1 MAAVRLGRGIGF
13 LSWWGAEGSMEGQSP
28 WRQSTLARKFDLL
41 FGEQMVGL
49 GAGEQRAGQ
58 AVNRREPESFQ
69 RGDSGTVNSPGL
81 STSDFS
87 EHSEFPH
94 IVCEMIVEREQE
106 ICLRSLPCEC
116 GR

>member
-41 FGEQMVGL
+41 SGEQMVGL

-69 RGDSGTVNSPGL
+69 RGDMCVS
-81 STSDFS
+81 
-87 EHSEFPH
+87 
-94 IVCEMIVEREQE
+94 Q
-106 ICLRSLPCEC
+106 LPWLLA
-116 GR
+116 